1 MTDNTA
7 TKNLTDDGLAEEN
20 HEILSK
26 NTNIHKGGDSEKPK
40 KKSGC
45 PVYFGVKSYLHDFY
59 DPSSTTKDPNIY
71 EEDDDFA
78 LLLNPRS
85 RRRRCPP
92 IWLKVCIWSGANLLL
107 FGIVG
112 ILVGYTVPRKS
123 PVTKLNED
131 KNLGY
136 IDHNA
141 VSFNSTLDLC
151 KLVGLILF
159 CSGGIIFAMS
169 LLFPSFLT
177 NYCDDDVTED
187 SIRIPLADEKT
198 PLSPIE
204 MSIPATSKVKSVQ
217 PNRVA
222 FKDDFPTKD
231 VRFLD

>member
-1 MTDNTA
+1 MSDGTVSKTF
-7 TKNLTDDGLAEEN
+7 TDDGLATETHGAPN
-20 HEILSK
+20 LPKDTDPGKS
-26 NTNIHKGGDSEKPK
+26 K
-40 KKSGC
+40 KKISGC
-45 PVYFGVKSYLHDFY
+45 PVYFGVKSYLHEFY
-59 DPSSTTKDPNIY
+59 DPNSSAKDPNIY
-71 EEDDDFA
+71 EDDDVA
-78 LLLNPRS
+78 LLLNPRA

-123 PVTKLNED
+123 PVTKVSED
-131 KNLGY
+131 TNLGY

-177 NYCDDDVTED
+177 SYCDEDPTED
-187 SIRIPLADEKT
+187 SIRIPIADEKT

-204 MSIPATSKVKSVQ
+204 MSIPATSKVKNVQ

-222 FKDDFPTKD
+222 FKDETPTKD
-231 VRFLD
+231 VRFQD

>member
-1 MTDNTA
+1 MSESTES
-7 TKNLTDDGLAEEN
+7 KNFTDDGLAEEE

-26 NTNIHKGGDSEKPK
+26 TSTVLEEADPEKKK

-45 PVYFGVKSYLHDFY
+45 PVYFGVKSYLHEFY
-59 DPSSTTKDPNIY
+59 DPNSSVKDPSIY

-123 PVTKLNED
+123 MVTKLSED
-131 KNLGY
+131 QNLGY
-136 IDHNA
+136 IDHSA
-141 VSFNSTLDLC
+141 VSFNTTLDLC

-177 NYCDDDVTED
+177 SYCDDDVSED
-187 SIRIPLADEKT
+187 SIRIPIADEKT

-204 MSIPATSKVKSVQ
+204 MSIPSTSKVKSVQ

-231 VRFLD
+231 VRFMD